1 MAKARPCIL
10 IGNTAWGYCFTP
22 EEYPSVAAAKRA
34 AREMVDN
41 GYWHSYRIKMK
52 RAA

>member
-1 MAKARPCIL
+1 MANARPCIL

-34 AREMVDN
+34 GREMVDD